1 MLTTLA
7 TLAGLAL
14 AQQTDTT
21 VPVRAGAR
29 LEVNNFGG
37 EIAVKTW
44 SKSAVRIAAS
54 HSSRDRIIV
63 DASDQVVRV
72 KSEGRRGPSQ
82 VVDYDITVP
91 AAMALALSGVYTDI
105 SVEGT
110 EGEITA
116 ETVQGTVKVSGGSGN
131 VSLKSVQ
138 GDVTLEKARG
148 RIDLS
153 SVNETIK
160 ASQISGDISAETV
173 NGDISLVQ
181 IESGNTEAT
190 TVNGDVMYDGTIKDG
205 GRYRFSTH
213 DGDLRVSIPEKSS
226 VSVSVSTFDG
236 DFSACFPVQ
245 LVGPKTKHR
254 FTLTIGSGSARLE
267 LESFNGD
274 IRLCRPGQLAKD
286 KDWRAKNNDW
296 DKNKDH
302 DNDQEEE

>member
-7 TLAGLAL
+7 TLASLAL

-37 EIAVKTW
+37 EITVKTW
-44 SKSAVRIAAS
+44 SKSAVRVVAS
-54 HSSRDRIIV
+54 HSSRDHITIES
-63 DASDQVVRV
+63 SDLVVRV

-82 VVDYDITVP
+82 VVDYEITVP

-105 SVEGT
+105 SVEGSQ
-110 EGEITA
+110 GEITA
-116 ETVQGTVKVSGGSGN
+116 ETVQGTVKVSGGVGN

-148 RIDLS
+148 RIELN

-160 ASQISGDISAETV
+160 ASQISGDLSAETV

-181 IESGNTEAT
+181 IESDNAEAN
-190 TVNGDVMYDGTIKDG
+190 TVNGDVVYDGTIKDG

-213 DGDLRVSIPEKSS
+213 DGDLRVSVPEKAN

-245 LVGPKTKHR
+245 LVGSKTRHR

-274 IRLCRPGQLAKD
+274 IKLCRPGQLARD
-286 KDWRAKNNDW
+286 QDRDHNKN
-296 DKNKDH
+296 H
-302 DNDQEEE
+302 DQDQEEE

>member
-7 TLAGLAL
+7 TLAGLML

-21 VPVRAGAR
+21 FPVRAGAR

-37 EIAVKTW
+37 DIAVKTW
-44 SKSAVRIAAS
+44 SRSAVRISAS
-54 HSSRDRIIV
+54 HSSRDHILI
-63 DASDQVVRV
+63 DASDQLVRV
-72 KSEGRRGPSQ
+72 KSEGRRGPAQ

-91 AAMALALSGVYTDI
+91 ATMALTLSGVYTDI
-105 SVEGT
+105 SVDGS

-116 ETVQGTVKVSGGSGN
+116 ETVEGSVKVSGGVGN

-138 GDVTLEKARG
+138 GDVTLQKARG

-153 SVNETIK
+153 SVNETIQ
-160 ASQISGDISAETV
+160 ASGISGDLSAETV
-173 NGDISLVQ
+173 NGDITLAQV
-181 IESGNTEAT
+181 ESANTEAN
-190 TVNGDVMYDGTIKDG
+190 TVNGDIIYDGTIKDG

-213 DGDLRVSIPEKSS
+213 DGDLRVSVPEKSN

-245 LVGPKTKHR
+245 LVGPKTRHR

-286 KDWRAKNNDW
+286 ADRNKNHDR
-296 DKNKDH
+296 DDH
-302 DNDQEEE
+302 QEEN

>member
-54 HSSRDRIIV
+54 HSSRDRITI

-72 KSEGRRGPSQ
+72 KSESRRGPSQ
-82 VVDYDITVP
+82 VVDYEITVP

-105 SVEGT
+105 SVEGSQ
-110 EGEITA
+110 GEITA
-116 ETVQGTVKVSGGSGN
+116 ETVQGT
-131 VSLKSVQ
+131 
-138 GDVTLEKARG
+138 VTLEKARG

-153 SVNETIK
+153 TVNETIK

-181 IESGNTEAT
+181 IESANTEAT
-190 TVNGDVMYDGTIKDG
+190 TVNGDVTYDGTIKDG

-213 DGDLRVSIPEKSS
+213 DGDLRVSVPEKAN
-226 VSVSVSTFDG
+226 VSVSVAAVNVDYN
-236 DFSACFPVQ
+236 ACFPVQ
-245 LVGPKTKHR
+245 LTGKTKHR
-254 FTLTIGSGSARLE
+254 FSFTIGSGTARLE

-274 IRLCRPGQLAKD
+274 IGLCRPGQLAKD
-286 KDWRAKNNDW
+286 RDWRVKDKDWDQN
-296 DKNKDH
+296 H
-302 DNDQEEE
+302 DNEQEEE